1 MENLILT
8 FAGAAL
14 LGAVGLAIALGVSR
28 KAAREISS
36 SLQACQQGRAELE
49 RRFSSVLDAESEAKR
64 LRSLAEAQNAEIA
77 RETLKLKS
85 ESETL
90 RQQYATAFQRYQQLN
105 AEVSSLEED
114 LENVAVG
121 LYKPHFT
128 YVDSENY
135 KNAISM
141 ARGRQKTMIRSGL
154 ATQCETAWTVGGN
167 KREGERMIKDYERLV
182 LRAFNAESDAAI
194 SNASWNNLE
203 VMKTRIEKA
212 CDALNKL
219 GAVMHVSLTPE
230 YMAARVEELR
240 LVFEAAEKKQ
250 QEREEQRRQREEQRE
265 EERVQREWM
274 KKQEEAEKDEAKYQK
289 ALDTA
294 RRELE
299 TTHDAEREAMAA
311 RVQVLEAELAAAH
324 DRKERAIAQA
334 QLTKVGH
341 IYVISNI
348 GAFGEG
354 VLKIGLTR
362 RLEPEER
369 VKELGDAS
377 VPFPFDIHTLIYS
390 ENAPALEARLHN
402 HFWDKR
408 LNWANDRKEFFR
420 VNLDEVRTALSELG
434 LEANLLNVP
443 EAREYRETLVVV
455 ERNRSGSSPNSP
467 TVASTRLPADPF
479 AESMESSGRTE
490 AKNA

>member
-1 MENLILT
+1 MESLFL
-8 FAGAAL
+8 FLAGGGL
-14 LGAVGLAIALGVSR
+14 LVTVGLAIAFGISR
-28 KAAREISS
+28 KSIREITISF
-36 SLQACQQGRAELE
+36 QACKQDRDELK

-64 LRSLAEAQNAEIA
+64 LRSIAEAQNAEA
-77 RETLKLKS
+77 AQETLKLKS

-90 RQQYATAFQRYQQLN
+90 RAQYATAFIRYQQLN
-105 AEVSSLEED
+105 TEVRSLEED

-141 ARGRQKTMIRSGL
+141 VRERQKTMIRSGL
-154 ATQCETAWTVGGN
+154 AARCGTEWAVGGN
-167 KREGERMIKDYERLV
+167 KRDGARMIKDYEKIV

-194 SNASWNNLE
+194 SNVSWNNFG
-203 VMKTRIEKA
+203 VMKTRIEKTF
-212 CDALNKL
+212 DTLNKL
-219 GAVMHVSLTPE
+219 STVMHVSLTPE

-265 EERVQREWM
+265 EERVQREWL

-299 TTHDAEREAMAA
+299 STHDAEHEAMAA
-311 RVQVLEAELAAAH
+311 RVKALETELAAAK

-341 IYVISNI
+341 VYVISNI

-362 RLEPEER
+362 RLDPEER

-390 ENAPALEARLHN
+390 ENAPELETRLHN

-408 LNWANDRKEFFR
+408 LNWVNDRREFFR
-420 VNLDEVRTALSELG
+420 VNLDEVRTALGELG
-434 LEANLLNVP
+434 LEATLLKVP
-443 EAREYRETLVVV
+443 EAREYRETLVEV
-455 ERNRSGSSPNSP
+455 ERKLSGSSPNLS
-467 TVASTRLPADPF
+467 TVTNTRLPADPF
-479 AESMESSGRTE
+479 A
-490 AKNA
+490 

>member
-1 MENLILT
+1 MENLVLAL
-8 FAGAAL
+8 AGVGF
-14 LGAVGLAIALGVSR
+14 LGMVGLAIALGVSR
-28 KAAREISS
+28 KAAREVSS

-49 RRFSSVLDAESEAKR
+49 RRFSSVLDAESEATR
-64 LRSLAEAQNAEIA
+64 LRSIAEAQNAEVV

-90 RQQYATAFQRYQQLN
+90 RQQYATAFQRYQELN
-105 AEVSSLEED
+105 TEVSSLEED

-141 ARGRQKTMIRSGL
+141 ARDRQKNMIRSGL
-154 ATQCETAWTVGGN
+154 ATRCDTSWTVGGN
-167 KREGERMIKDYERLV
+167 KREGERMIKDYEKLV

-194 SNASWNNLE
+194 SNVSWNNFE

-212 CDALNKL
+212 FDTLNKL
-219 GAVMHVSLTPE
+219 GTVMHVSLTPE
-230 YMAARVEELR
+230 YMTARVEELG

-265 EERVQREWM
+265 EERVQREWLR
-274 KKQEEAEKDEAKYQK
+274 KREAAEKDEAKYQK
-289 ALDTA
+289 ALDAA

-311 RVQVLEAELAAAH
+311 RVQALETELAAAH
-324 DRKERAIAQA
+324 DQKERAIAQA

-362 RLEPEER
+362 RLDPEER

-377 VPFPFDIHTLIYS
+377 VPFPFDIHALIYS
-390 ENAPALEARLHN
+390 ENAPALETRLHN

-420 VNLDEVRTALSELG
+420 VNLDEVNAALKELG

-443 EAREYRETLVVV
+443 EAREYRETLVVI
-455 ERNRSGSSPNSP
+455 ERNRSGSSSNAL

-479 AESMESSGRTE
+479 A
-490 AKNA
+490 

>member
-1 MENLILT
+1 MENLVLAL
-8 FAGAAL
+8 AGAGF
-14 LGAVGLAIALGVSR
+14 LGTVGFGIALGISR
-28 KAAREISS
+28 KTVREISS

-49 RRFSSVLDAESEAKR
+49 RRFSSVLDVESEANR
-64 LRSLAEAQNAEIA
+64 LRSIAEAQNAEVA

-90 RQQYATAFQRYQQLN
+90 RQQYARAFQHYQQLN

-128 YVDSENY
+128 YGDSENY

-141 ARGRQKTMIRSGL
+141 VRGRQKTMIRSGL
-154 ATQCETAWTVGGN
+154 ATSCGTAWTVGGN
-167 KREGERMIKDYERLV
+167 KREGERMIKDYERIV

-194 SNASWNNLE
+194 SNVSWNNFE

-212 CDALNKL
+212 FDVLNKL
-219 GAVMHVSLTPE
+219 GTVMHVSLTPE
-230 YMAARVEELR
+230 YMAARNEELR

-250 QEREEQRRQREEQRE
+250 QEREQQRRQREEQRE

-274 KKQEEAEKDEAKYQK
+274 KKQEEAAKEEAKYQT

-311 RVQVLEAELAAAH
+311 RVQALEAELAAAH

-362 RLEPEER
+362 RLDPEER

-390 ENAPALEARLHN
+390 ENAPALETRLHN
-402 HFWDKR
+402 HFWDRR

-420 VNLDEVRTALSELG
+420 VNLDEVRTAFRELG
-434 LEANLLNVP
+434 LEADLLNVP

-455 ERNRSGSSPNSP
+455 ERNRSGSLPNEP

-479 AESMESSGRTE
+479 AEGIES
-490 AKNA
+490 